1 MRFIGKFVAWVG
13 ASLMMAGIFGFIAA
27 ALVFQHY
34 SEDLPSFEKL
44 AEYSPP
50 VVTRLY
56 AADGR
61 LLAEYAKEK
70 RIFVPLKAI
79 PTRVIQAFIAA
90 EDKNFYDHQGID
102 IYGIARAVT
111 ENIANYGSGRSMV
124 GGSTITQQVVKN
136 FLLTN
141 EKSFERKI
149 KEAILAYRIS
159 KVYSK
164 DKILELY
171 LNEIY
176 LGNGSYGVAA
186 AALNYFN
193 KSLDELTTEEA
204 ALLAA
209 MPKAPSSYSPE
220 RNYEAAIKRRN
231 YVIGRML
238 DDGYIDSVEAQRA
251 TMTPIEME
259 ARSPDEIARADFF
272 AEEVRRSLASMYG
285 SNVLYEGGLTV
296 KTTVNPELQTYA
308 DKALRNAL
316 MDYDRR
322 FGYRGPVMQLKTAD
336 NWEVALPEAT
346 AKLEVP
352 LYDDQHLAIVTA
364 VENNK
369 ATVGLPDASKGTI
382 ALDELTW
389 ARKDL
394 PGLSRGTEIKK
405 AQDVLGVGDI
415 VIVEPVEKVKKAEK
429 EEAEEEGAKVGAQA
443 EKNIAYKLLQVPEVN
458 GAMVVMDPHTGR
470 VLAMAGG
477 YSYIGSEF
485 NRATQAK
492 RQPGSAFKPFVYMTA
507 LENGFT
513 PSTIIL
519 DEPIEL
525 PQGPGLPMWRPQNY
539 GGEFLGPT
547 TLRQGLEKS
556 RNTMTVRLAQIVG
569 LGRIIEMVSRLGV
582 YHGDIPRNYS
592 MVLGAAETTLLDM
605 VTGYAQIANGGRKV
619 EASIIERIDDRDGV
633 IVFRRDNRECKGCE
647 LDQSAPVAM
656 LTPPEIEDTRE
667 VVIDPRIAY
676 QMTSLLEGVVQRGT
690 ATRAKAVGK
699 PLGGKTGTT
708 NDSRDVWFIGFSPD
722 LVAGVYIGY
731 DQPRTLG
738 GKETGGKVALPAFVS
753 FMTDAL
759 KDEPA
764 TPFRIPPGIMMV
776 DVDRQTGLPPYAGV
790 PTGQTITESFV
801 VGGPIFRPASAV
813 ADANKAKQED
823 ALENYDTMQSGF
835 DPYAG
840 WEDSNHY
847 MSPQKAQW
855 QDQKLRQDTFR
866 DDGTGVVGAD
876 PRQPGNRSRPLDN
889 PSRYRPPAPQYPSQQ
904 PARGYDVYTQPQQN
918 ERQAPAYNSDN
929 AASQGTGGLY

>member
-1 MRFIGKFVAWVG
+1 MRFIGKWIGWIG
-13 ASLMMAGIFGFIAA
+13 ASLMMAGIFGFVAV

-34 SEDLPSFEKL
+34 SKDLPSFEKL
-44 AEYSPP
+44 AEYEPP

-79 PTRVIQAFIAA
+79 PTRVIQAFLAA
-90 EDKNFYDHQGID
+90 EDKNFYTHQGID
-102 IYGIARAVT
+102 VYGIGRAVM
-111 ENIANYGSGRSMV
+111 ENVANYGSGRSMV

-171 LNEIY
+171 LNQIY
-176 LGNGSYGVAA
+176 LGTGSYGVAA

-193 KSLDELTTEEA
+193 KPLEDLSTEEV

-209 MPKAPSSYSPE
+209 MPKAPSSYNPHN
-220 RNYEAAIKRRN
+220 NYEAALKRRN

-238 DDGYIDSVEAQRA
+238 DDGYIDATEAQRA
-251 TMTPIEME
+251 TAMPIMLEE
-259 ARSPDEIARADFF
+259 RSPDEIAHADFF
-272 AEEVRRSLASMYG
+272 AEEVRRTLAQMYG
-285 SNVLYEGGLTV
+285 SSVLYEGGLTV
-296 KTTVNPELQTYA
+296 KTTVNPVLQHYS
-308 DKALRNAL
+308 DRALQAAL
-316 MDYDRR
+316 KDYDRR
-322 FGYRGPVMQLKTAD
+322 FGYRGPVMHLGSAD
-336 NWEVALPEAT
+336 NWEVSLPLAT
-346 AKLEVP
+346 GKLEVP
-352 LYDDQHLAIVTA
+352 LYDGQQLAIVTA
-364 VENNK
+364 VEKDK
-369 ATVGLPDASKGTI
+369 ASIGLPDGSKGSI
-382 ALDELTW
+382 ALSELKW

-394 PGLSRGTEIKK
+394 PGLSVGKEVTKV
-405 AQDVLGVGDI
+405 QDVLGVGDVI
-415 VIVEPVEKVKKAEK
+415 IVEPTEKAKKDEEK
-429 EEAEEEGAKVGAQA
+429 KEDAEAEEE
-443 EKNIAYKLLQVPEVN
+443 EKPEEKPVHFTMVQVPEVN

-470 VLAMAGG
+470 VLAMSGG

-507 LENGFT
+507 LENGLT

-547 TLRQGLEKS
+547 TLRAGLEKS
-556 RNTMTVRLAQIVG
+556 RNTMSVRLAQLVG
-569 LGRIIEMVSRLGV
+569 LGRIIEMVKRLGV
-582 YHGDIPRNYS
+582 YHNDIPKNYS
-592 MVLGAAETTLLDM
+592 MVLGSAETTLLEM

-619 EASIIERIDDRDGV
+619 NSALIERIDDRDGA
-633 IVFRRDNRECKGCE
+633 IVFRRDDRECKGCQV
-647 LDQSAPVAM
+647 DPSAPVAM
-656 LTPPEIEDTRE
+656 LTPPELEDTRE

-676 QMTSLLEGVVQRGT
+676 QMTSLMEGVVKRGT
-690 ATRAKAVGK
+690 ATRALS
-699 PLGGKTGTT
+699 LGRPVAGKTGTT

-738 GKETGGKVALPAFVS
+738 KKETGGKVALPAFID
-753 FMTDAL
+753 FMKEAL
-759 KDEPA
+759 KDEPV
-764 TPFRIPPGIMMV
+764 TPFRVPPGIMMV
-776 DVDRQTGLPPYAGV
+776 EVDAKSGLPPYAGV
-790 PTGQTITESFV
+790 PTGKVITEAFV
-801 VGGPIFRPASAV
+801 VGGPIFRPQSAI
-813 ADANKAKQED
+813 ADANKNKEAEG
-823 ALENYDTMQSGF
+823 ATMENFNRSQSGF
-835 DPYAG
+835 DPHAG
-840 WEDSNHY
+840 WEDSNYY
-847 MSPQKAQW
+847 MSPENAQ
-855 QDQKLRQDTFR
+855 RQNQQQNDNFR
-866 DDGTGVVGAD
+866 GDGLGVVGAD
-876 PRQPGNRSRPLDN
+876 QRQKPFDN
-889 PSRYRPPAPQYPSQQ
+889 PARYQPPPRPDYAPPA
-904 PARGYDVYTQPQQN
+904 ADGYEGYTRPQQN
-918 ERQAPAYNSDN
+918 PDVQDPGYNPDN